1 MKIPTQI
8 LDFCISCHWIT
19 GTIQHA
25 ALVKGVLLLS
35 SSSPVALLGHMFGSP
50 ALSIRHQ
57 QTAVFL
63 AQKDTLVC
71 VFTACYLIRATG
83 SHIWEAIEERKA
95 WRFQNVHPMLY
106 SFLDCQHYL
115 PPFGMCITTGGL
127 NRSDYWLT
135 SWLLGIRWYTA
146 EHQERLVLKYWNEIR
161 GTGSGELGASK
172 GKDVVRQEVGD
183 SRSPC

>member
-95 WRFQNVHPMLY
+95 WRFQNVHPNKVANIFVFV
-106 SFLDCQHYL
+106 FLSPQRL
-115 PPFGMCITTGGL
+115 
-127 NRSDYWLT
+127 LT
-135 SWLLGIRWYTA
+135 NFTF
-146 EHQERLVLKYWNEIR
+146 EEQKKTQKV
-161 GTGSGELGASK
+161 SK
-172 GKDVVRQEVGD
+172 I
-183 SRSPC
+183 

>member
-1 MKIPTQI
+1 MKIPTR
-8 LDFCISCHWIT
+8 SCHSVT
-19 GTIQHA
+19 GTMHHA

-50 ALSIRHQ
+50 APSIRHQ

-71 VFTACYLIRATG
+71 VFSVYYLIRAADIG

-95 WRFQNVHPMLY
+95 WLFQNVHPILY

-127 NRSDYWLT
+127 SRSNYWLT
-135 SWLLGIRWYTA
+135 SWLLGIHWDPA
-146 EHQERLVLKYWNEIR
+146 EIQKDRVLKYWKEIR
-161 GTGSGELGASK
+161 GIGSREVWPSK
-172 GKDVVRQEVGD
+172 GKDIVRQEVGD
-183 SRSPC
+183 SLSPY